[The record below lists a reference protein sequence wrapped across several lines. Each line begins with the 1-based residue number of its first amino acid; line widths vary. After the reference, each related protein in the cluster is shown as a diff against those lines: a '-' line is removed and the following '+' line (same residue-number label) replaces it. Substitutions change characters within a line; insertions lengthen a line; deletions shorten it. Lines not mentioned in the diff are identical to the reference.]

1 MRRSLSIALLGAVG
15 LLLPTKACAD
25 MVRVTAASYGP
36 GVFNP
41 MSIQPF
47 DPALGTLN
55 SVNVTLQGQINAT
68 VVQLPCGE
76 QSTFLCPFELVVD
89 QDFFGLS
96 PAFFSFGTDAQF
108 VFEGTDPTLIQ
119 NYIYTFTFDAFT
131 DTIFNGFTFPNFS
144 SSVGGNATQIIP
156 PADINGRR
164 ANFLPTIVGFNEV
177 DDVLTVGVSGADVTS
192 YSDAGA
198 LIVQY
203 NYTPVPEPSSLFL
216 LASGLSALILRRRIE
231 RLSRAH

>member
-1 MRRSLSIALLGAVG
+1 MRKCFSIALLGALG

-25 MVRVTAASYGP
+25 LTMFAGANYGP
-36 GVFNP
+36 GIFNP

-47 DPALGTLN
+47 DPTLGTLN

-68 VVQLPCGE
+68 VAQLPCGE
-76 QSTFLCPFELVVD
+76 PSPLLCPFELVVD
-89 QDFFGLS
+89 QNFFGLS
-96 PAFFSFGTDAQF
+96 PAFFSFDTDAQF

-131 DTIFNGFTFPNFS
+131 DNILNGFTFPNLS

-164 ANFLPTIVGFNEV
+164 ANFLPTIVGLNEV
-177 DDVLTVGVSGADVTS
+177 DGVLSAGAIFGAVVTS
-192 YSDAGA
+192 YSDVGG
-198 LIVQY
+198 LIIQY
-203 NYTPVPEPSSLFL
+203 NYTPVAEPSSLLLIIAGVASVITRKLL
-216 LASGLSALILRRRIE
+216 LAS
-231 RLSRAH
+231 

>member
-15 LLLPTKACAD
+15 LLLPAKACAD
-25 MVRVTAASYGP
+25 LTIIEGASFGP
-36 GVFNP
+36 GIINILGIKPFN
-41 MSIQPF
+41 
-47 DPALGTLN
+47 PALGTLN

-119 NYIYTFTFDAFT
+119 NYIYTFTFDTFT
-131 DTIFNGFTFPNFS
+131 DTILNGFTFPNLS
-144 SSVGGNATQIIP
+144 PSVGGNATQIIP

-164 ANFLPTIVGFNEV
+164 ANFLPAVVPFNEV

-198 LIVQY
+198 LIIQY
-203 NYTPVPEPSSLFL
+203 NYTPVPEPSSLL
-216 LASGLSALILRRRIE
+216 LIIAGVASVITRKLLSA
-231 RLSRAH
+231 S